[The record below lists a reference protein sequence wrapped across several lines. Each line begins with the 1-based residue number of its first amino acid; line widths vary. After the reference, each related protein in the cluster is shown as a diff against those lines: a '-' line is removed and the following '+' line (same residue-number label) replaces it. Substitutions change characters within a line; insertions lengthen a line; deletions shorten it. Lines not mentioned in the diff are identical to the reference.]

1 MEVEG
6 FESLKKALDEASKN
20 ARLRE
25 LKTEQVL
32 SREEMELVNE
42 LQAKAN
48 ARGMKLVPERKIKNR
63 AKFAQCIQQN
73 WEYLR
78 SIKYL
83 TMQEKSFLL
92 DILPNVGFL
101 SNCLVDDVTKKSP
114 IPLTQKDIADLLGT
128 NKSKISKIVRS
139 LMNKG
144 IIARSETGIEGNNVR
159 AYALFINPNI
169 IFSGDKDAVNPTLK
183 AMFSRVPKELNKLP
197 EKLFQSHLGSF
208 FLGVS
213 VFSQLL
219 KSTTKVVE
227 IDNHEK
233 PENP

>member
-1 MEVEG
+1 MTGGRKMEVEG

-197 EKLFQSHLGSF
+197 EKLF
-208 FLGVS
+208 
-213 VFSQLL
+213 
-219 KSTTKVVE
+219 
-227 IDNHEK
+227 
-233 PENP
+233 

>member
-1 MEVEG
+1 MTGGRKMEVEG

-20 ARLRE
+20 ARLRD

-197 EKLFQSHLGSF
+197 EKLF
-208 FLGVS
+208 
-213 VFSQLL
+213 
-219 KSTTKVVE
+219 
-227 IDNHEK
+227 
-233 PENP
+233 

>member
-197 EKLFQSHLGSF
+197 EKLF
-208 FLGVS
+208 
-213 VFSQLL
+213 
-219 KSTTKVVE
+219 
-227 IDNHEK
+227 
-233 PENP
+233 